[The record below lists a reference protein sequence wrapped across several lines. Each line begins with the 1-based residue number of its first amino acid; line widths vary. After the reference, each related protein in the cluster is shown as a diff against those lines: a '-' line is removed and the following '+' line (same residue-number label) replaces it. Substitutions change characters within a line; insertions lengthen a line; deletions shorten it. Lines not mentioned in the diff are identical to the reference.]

1 MKSSSPNSST
11 SSTSTALILRS
22 TSKTD
27 ELIKLSRNTP
37 SLHSALE
44 IAQSAEL
51 YDQEGQIDVAFDKYQ
66 TSLGLLLPLLSQE
79 PKGDRK
85 TLLSQEIK
93 RWMKRAETIKDLK
106 AIEEKTELE
115 AEAVDKT
122 CKIQ

>member
-1 MKSSSPNSST
+1 M
-11 SSTSTALILRS
+11 
-22 TSKTD
+22 
-27 ELIKLSRNTP
+27 
-37 SLHSALE
+37 
-44 IAQSAEL
+44 
-51 YDQEGQIDVAFDKYQ
+51 YDQEGQTDVAFDKYQ

-115 AEAVDKT
+115 PEAVDKT